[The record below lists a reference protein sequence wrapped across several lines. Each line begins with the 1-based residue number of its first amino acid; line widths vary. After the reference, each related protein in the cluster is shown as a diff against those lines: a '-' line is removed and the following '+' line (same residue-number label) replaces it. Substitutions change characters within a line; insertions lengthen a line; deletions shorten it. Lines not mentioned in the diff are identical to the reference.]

1 MAMTP
6 YPNNLAGNG
15 NHGDYTPFHLFAGE
29 KEIVTSQ
36 AAVAA
41 LQGTFAQ
48 FEVFAFDGSGHIA
61 KFNPAGAAPLNKAV
75 GVTAQAIPDSAAV
88 NMTMPYY
95 RSGYFNH
102 EALVWPAG
110 MTTLAARKA
119 AMIDTE
125 IEVGA
130 LIGSD
135 NY

>member
-15 NHGDYTPFHLFAGE
+15 NHGSYTPFHLFAGE

-36 AAVAA
+36 AIVAS
-41 LQGTFAQ
+41 LQGAFAQ
-48 FEVFAFDGSGHIA
+48 FEVIAFDGNGNIA
-61 KFNPAGAAPLNKAV
+61 KYNPAGAAPLNRAI
-75 GVTAQAIPDSAAV
+75 GVTCQAIEAGQSG
-88 NMTMPYY
+88 TTLFPYY

-110 MTTLAARKA
+110 MATLAARKA
-119 AMIDTE
+119 AVIASE

-130 LIGSD
+130 LMGSD